1 MDVWSGG
8 TVLSELLLGHPIFPG
23 DSGVDQLVEI
33 IKLLGTPSREQIQQM
48 NPNYREFRFPSIR
61 AHSWSRVFR
70 SATPPEA
77 IDLVSKL
84 LEYNP
89 DGRLT
94 PLQSCSHSFLDEL
107 RNPNTRLPKGRAL
120 PPLFDFTTQEL
131 SIEPALNRILIPGYN
146 GTPPSLSGAPGTSS
160 NAGTPNNNS
169 ATGSGSQKSDGGNG
183 TNNTTSTT
191 TQE

>member
-1 MDVWSGG
+1 
-8 TVLSELLLGHPIFPG
+8 
-23 DSGVDQLVEI
+23 
-33 IKLLGTPSREQIQQM
+33 M

-89 DGRLT
+89 AGRLT
-94 PLQSCSHSFLDEL
+94 PLQTCAHPFLDEL
-107 RNPNTRLPKGRAL
+107 RNPSTRLPNGRPL
-120 PPLFDFTTQEL
+120 PPLFDFTPQEL
-131 SIEPALNRILIPGYN
+131 SIEPTLNRTLIPGYN
-146 GTPPSLSGAPGTSS
+146 GTPPAGTSS
-160 NAGTPNNNS
+160 NQAANNNS
-169 ATGSGSQKSDGGNG
+169 ATGSGSQSTESGNG
-183 TNNTTSTT
+183 NAA